1 MKRILLQGV
10 HQAGDGPVEFLVR
23 AAQFFNLVYGVKD
36 GGVMLTPEL
45 PADLRERRG
54 GDLLDNLHSYLARES
69 DGAGVAANF
78 QVLFA
83 QVEMLADALLDQVDG
98 DAFFLRRYD
107 IAQDLLRSGERDDGS
122 CQRSVSHQAGKSAL
136 ELAHVG
142 LNGAG
147 DVLRHVVGQM
157 EAIVLR
163 LLLEDGDF
171 RLQVGR
177 LNVCD

>member
-1 MKRILLQGV
+1 MKGILLESV

-36 GGVMLTPEL
+36 GGVMLAAEL
-45 PADLRERRG
+45 PADLGERRG
-54 GDLLDNLHSYLARES
+54 GELLDDIHGYLAREG
-69 DGAGVAANF
+69 DGAGVAAHF

-83 QVEMLADALLDQVDG
+83 QVEMLADALLDQ
-98 DAFFLRRYD
+98 AYANPFFLRRYD

-122 CQRSVSHQAGKSAL
+122 CQRSVGHQACKSAL

-147 DVLRHVVGQM
+147 DVLRYVVGQM
-157 EAIVLR
+157 EAIVLS

-171 RLQVGR
+171 RLQVRR
-177 LNVCD
+177 LNISD